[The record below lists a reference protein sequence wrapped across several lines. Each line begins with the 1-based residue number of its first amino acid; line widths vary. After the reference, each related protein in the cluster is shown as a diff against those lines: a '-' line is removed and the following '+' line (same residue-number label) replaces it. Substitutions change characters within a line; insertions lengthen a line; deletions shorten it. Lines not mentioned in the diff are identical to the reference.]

1 MTGQLASVT
10 NEDRE
15 VVTCHEVIVTTYS
28 ICHFAVLWLCLDYR
42 LTVLPYP
49 KVVSSE
55 SSVTTT

>member
-28 ICHFAVLWLCLDYR
+28 ICPFAIL
-42 LTVLPYP
+42 
-49 KVVSSE
+49 
-55 SSVTTT
+55 